1 MCGVFTH
8 LVEQLGV
15 KDVQFEELLSLE
27 VEDLRALSPL
37 YGIIFLFKFPVDDPS
52 VYQDAKAEHP
62 PDGQYDSTATDN
74 GLFFAHQSIQNACGT
89 QAVLSVL
96 LNKDQD
102 PTDPAAAAAPHT
114 TIPSEDANSSID
126 IGPTLRSFA
135 QFTSSFPPSL
145 RGDALSN
152 SSPIR
157 RAHNAFARSNPFV
170 DEVARD
176 PDASQSEDV
185 YHFVAYVP
193 VNGVLYE
200 LDGLREHPIS
210 HGPVDGP
217 GGPQDFPAA
226 VVPILQKRI
235 ARYPA
240 GEIHFN
246 LLALTKDL
254 RVRAREVGDT
264 MALVREEEK
273 RRNWAWE
280 NELRAWGGWV
290 GFTGTVLRETATQN
304 IRGGGD
310 AYDKWVEEARGR
322 TKTRVQT
329 KGRLKD

>member
-1 MCGVFTH
+1 M
-8 LVEQLGV
+8 LAQLHPR
-15 KDVQFEELLSLE
+15 LLTSQNPQN
-27 VEDLRALSPL
+27 SPL
-37 YGIIFLFKFPVDDPS
+37 HGIIFLFKFPVDDPS
-52 VYQDAKAEHP
+52 VYQDAKASQP
-62 PDGQYDSTATDN
+62 PDGQYDPSATDN

-96 LNKDQD
+96 LNKDSED
-102 PTDPAAAAAPHT
+102 PTNT
-114 TIPSEDANSSID
+114 NTDANTKDTID
-126 IGPTLRSFA
+126 IGQTLRSFS

-185 YHFVAYVP
+185 FHFIAYVP
-193 VNGVLYE
+193 VNGILYE

-210 HGPVDGP
+210 HGPVSPTADGP
-217 GGPQDFPAA
+217 APDFPAA
-226 VVPILQKRI
+226 IVPILQRRI
-235 ARYPA
+235 ERYPP

-246 LLALTKDL
+246 LLALTRDL
-254 RVRAREVGDT
+254 RNKAREAGDAT
-264 MALVREEEK
+264 ALVREEE
-273 RRNWAWE
+273 RRRGWAWE

-290 GFTGTVLRETATQN
+290 GFTGMVLRGTAEWVGA
-304 IRGGGD
+304 GGGASD
-310 AYDKWVEEARGR
+310 SSGGGFEGWVSEARGR
-322 TKTRVQT
+322 TKERVRS